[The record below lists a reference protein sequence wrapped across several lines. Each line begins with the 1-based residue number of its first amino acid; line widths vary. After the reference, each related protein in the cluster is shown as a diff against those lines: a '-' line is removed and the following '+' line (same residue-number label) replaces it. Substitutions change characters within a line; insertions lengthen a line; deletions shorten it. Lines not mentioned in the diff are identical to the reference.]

1 MTAKLTPIDKIKH
14 AKFAVKG
21 NDLSNTAAMHLC
33 PALAQEFPQLTA
45 EFPIVFVKN
54 DSGHFHSVAML
65 GLKPGENLFLQNGK
79 WQANYVPTALRT
91 YPFSL
96 TNADAKGERLAV
108 CMDESSA
115 LISSDG
121 NEGKALFKDD
131 GSESDYLKNIGG
143 FLTQVM
149 SQGRFSDDFGK
160 YLGELEL
167 FEEQTITVKLDDGS
181 DHRLTGVF
189 RIDEAKLNA
198 LDNDA
203 FIKLRELSYLPAIY
217 AHLASL
223 RQVNNLARLNA
234 LRGEAKPAAKSKTTA
249 NSAAS
254 AKVHEKAH

>member
-1 MTAKLTPIDKIKH
+1 MTAKITPIDKNKH
-14 AKFAVKG
+14 AKFSIKG
-21 NDLSNTAAMHLC
+21 NDLSHTASMHLC

-45 EFPIVFVKN
+45 EFPIVFVKSET
-54 DSGHFHSVAML
+54 SGDFHSVAML
-65 GLKPGENLFLQNGK
+65 GLKPGENLFLQGGK
-79 WQANYVPTALRT
+79 WQANYVPAALRT

-108 CMDESSA
+108 CLDEASA
-115 LISSDG
+115 LVNTDTTD
-121 NEGKALFKDD
+121 GKALFNDD

-167 FEEQTITVKLDDGS
+167 FEEQTITVKLEDGS

-189 RIDEAKLNA
+189 RIDEDKLNA

-203 FIKLRELSYLPAIY
+203 FIKLREKSYLPAIY

-223 RQVNNLARLNA
+223 RQVNNLSRLNA
-234 LRGEAKPAAKSKTTA
+234 LRGKAAAKPAAK
-249 NSAAS
+249 AS
-254 AKVHEKAH
+254 AKPAAKAKSKAH